1 MAGKFPDGKTDLAT
15 KHRLEAYFERIRYK
29 GDAKPTLETLR
40 ALQRQHVLNVPF
52 ENLDVQ
58 LGRPLTT
65 DPEAALE
72 KIVFRGRGGWCYE
85 QNGLFGW
92 VLSKLGF
99 GVTRVAAAVMRLD
112 RGPVSSAN
120 HLCLIVDIPEHA
132 GRRYLADV
140 GFGGGMVD
148 PLELTE
154 TYDVQAPFRVGL
166 RRLDDGHWQFWEN
179 DGGGEFSYD
188 FLARPGD
195 EQALADRCA
204 FLQND
209 PASGF
214 VLNLVAQRRTLD
226 EHKTL
231 RGRVYTVCGT
241 SGRKE
246 TIVPSPD
253 ALVAILRYEFGLHV
267 PEVSELWPRIV
278 ERHEAFTE
286 ERREQN

>member
-1 MAGKFPDGKTDLAT
+1 MTAGESPDNKPGLAT
-15 KHRLEAYFERIRYK
+15 RHPLDAYFERIRYD
-29 GDAKPTLETLR
+29 GDVKPTLETLR

-65 DPEAALE
+65 DPEAALD

-92 VLSKLGF
+92 ILSKLGF
-99 GVTRVAAAVMRLD
+99 SVTRVAAAVMRLD

-120 HLCLIVDIPEHA
+120 HLCLIVGIPERA
-132 GRRYLADV
+132 DRRYLADV
-140 GFGGGMVD
+140 GFGGSLID
-148 PLELTE
+148 PLQLAE
-154 TYDVQAPFRVGL
+154 TDDVQAPFRVGL

-188 FLARPGD
+188 FLAEPGD
-195 EQALADRCA
+195 ERALADRCA

-214 VLNLVAQRRTLD
+214 VLNLVAQRRTPD

-231 RGRVYTVCGT
+231 RGRVYTVRGT

-253 ALVAILRYEFGLHV
+253 VLMELLVHDFGLHV
-267 PEVSELWPRIV
+267 PEVSDLWPKIV
-278 ERHEAFTE
+278 ERHKAFTE
-286 ERREQN
+286 ERRE

>member
-1 MAGKFPDGKTDLAT
+1 MMAGKSPGNRPGLASSR
-15 KHRLEAYFERIRYK
+15 RLVAYFERIRYD
-29 GDAKPTLETLR
+29 GDDRPTLETLG

-65 DPEAALE
+65 DPEAALD

-99 GVTRVAAAVMRLD
+99 SVTRVAAAVMRLD

-120 HLCLIVDIPEHA
+120 HLSLIVGVPEQP
-132 GRRYLADV
+132 GRSYLADV
-140 GFGGGMVD
+140 GFGGSLID
-148 PLELTE
+148 PLQLTE
-154 TYDVQAPFRVGL
+154 TDDVQAPFRVGL

-195 EQALADRCA
+195 EQALSDRCV

-214 VLNLVAQRRTLD
+214 VLNLVAQRRTPD

-231 RGRVYTVCGT
+231 RGRVYTVRGT
-241 SGRKE
+241 SGKKE
-246 TIVPSPD
+246 TIVPSPE
-253 ALVAILRYEFGLHV
+253 ALVQILGQDFGLDV
-267 PEVSELWPRIV
+267 PEVSDLWPRIV
-278 ERHEAFTE
+278 ERHKTFTE
-286 ERREQN
+286 ER

>member
-1 MAGKFPDGKTDLAT
+1 MTTGESPGNEPGLGTR
-15 KHRLEAYFERIRYK
+15 HRLEAYFERIRYD
-29 GDAKPTLETLR
+29 GDVKPTLETLR

-65 DPEAALE
+65 DPEAALD

-99 GVTRVAAAVMRLD
+99 SVTRVAAAVMRLD

-120 HLCLIVDIPEHA
+120 HLCLIVGIPEQS

-140 GFGGGMVD
+140 GFGGSLIH
-148 PLELTE
+148 PLPLTE
-154 TYDVQAPFRVGL
+154 TDDVQAPFRVGL
-166 RRLDDGHWQFWEN
+166 RRLHDGHWQFWEN

-188 FLARPGD
+188 FLAGPGD
-195 EQALADRCA
+195 ERDLADRCDY
-204 FLQND
+204 LQND

-214 VLNLVAQRRTLD
+214 VLNLVAQRRTPD

-231 RGRVYTVCGT
+231 RGRVYTVRGT
-241 SGRKE
+241 SGKKE
-246 TIVPSPD
+246 TVVPSPD
-253 ALVAILRYEFGLHV
+253 ALVEILGHDFGLHV
-267 PEVSELWPRIV
+267 PEVSDLWPRIV
-278 ERHEAFTE
+278 ERHKAFTE
-286 ERREQN
+286 ERRR

>member
-1 MAGKFPDGKTDLAT
+1 MMAGESPGNRPGLAT
-15 KHRLEAYFERIRYK
+15 RRRLDAYFERIRYD
-29 GDAKPTLETLR
+29 GDDRPTLETLR
-40 ALQRQHVLNVPF
+40 TLQRQHVLNVPF

-65 DPEAALE
+65 DPEAALD

-99 GVTRVAAAVMRLD
+99 SVTRVAAAVMRLD

-120 HLCLIVDIPEHA
+120 HLSLIVGVPEQPD
-132 GRRYLADV
+132 RSYLADV
-140 GFGGGMVD
+140 GFGGSLID
-148 PLELTE
+148 PLQLIE
-154 TYDVQAPFRVGL
+154 TDDVQAPFRVGL

-195 EQALADRCA
+195 EQALSDRCV

-214 VLNLVAQRRTLD
+214 VLNLVAQRRTPD

-231 RGRVYTVCGT
+231 RGRVYTIRGT
-241 SGRKE
+241 SGKKE

-253 ALVAILRYEFGLHV
+253 AFVEILGQDFGLDV
-267 PEVSELWPRIV
+267 PEVSDLWPRIV
-278 ERHEAFTE
+278 ERHKTFTE
-286 ERREQN
+286 ERHE

>member
-1 MAGKFPDGKTDLAT
+1 MMAGESPGNESGLAT
-15 KHRLEAYFERIRYK
+15 RRRLDAYFERIRYD
-29 GDAKPTLETLR
+29 GDGQPTLETLR
-40 ALQRQHVLNVPF
+40 ALQRQHVLHVPF

-65 DPEAALE
+65 DPEAALD

-120 HLCLIVDIPEHA
+120 HLSLIVDIPEQP

-140 GFGGGMVD
+140 GFGGSLID
-148 PLELTE
+148 PLQLTE
-154 TYDVQAPFRVGL
+154 TDDVQAPFRVGL

-214 VLNLVAQRRTLD
+214 VLNLVAQRRTPA

-231 RGRVYTVCGT
+231 RGRVYTVRSS
-241 SGRKE
+241 SGKKE
-246 TIVPSPD
+246 VIVPSAD
-253 ALVAILRYEFGLHV
+253 ALVEILGQDFGLHV
-267 PEVSELWPRIV
+267 PEVSDLWPRIV
-278 ERHEAFTE
+278 KRHKKFTE
-286 ERREQN
+286 ERCE